1 MKKNLLALLIAVP
14 AFACQDAPP
23 ETLPFTS
30 LEKGWHSNYTNQG
43 NLVFSDQN
51 AWETHYKAAHSN
63 NVPQVDFTK
72 ETVLAVYM
80 GTKPTNGYSVEIKE
94 VRNFPPLLEVL
105 VQTSGPQKGKMYLQ
119 VITHPYHIVKIEK
132 TSKPIDWTYEP
143 AAERKKSGGS
153 E

>member
-14 AFACQDAPP
+14 ALACQEAPP

-30 LEKGWHSNYTNQG
+30 LEKGWHSNYTKQD
-43 NLVFSDQN
+43 NLVFNDQN
-51 AWETHYKAAHSN
+51 TWETHYKAAHSD

-80 GTKPTNGYSVEIKE
+80 GTRPNNSYSVKIKE
-94 VRNFPPLLEVL
+94 VENFPPSIDVL
-105 VQTSGPQKGKMYLQ
+105 IQTSGPQKGKMYLQ

-132 TSKPIDWTYEP
+132 TSKPINWIYEP
-143 AAERKKSGGS
+143 AAERKKTDGS